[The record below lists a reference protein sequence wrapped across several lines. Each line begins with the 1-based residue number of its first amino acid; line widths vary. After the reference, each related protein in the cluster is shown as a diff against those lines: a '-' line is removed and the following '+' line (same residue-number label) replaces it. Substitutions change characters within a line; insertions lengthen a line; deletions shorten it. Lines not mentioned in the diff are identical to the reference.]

1 VRCGQPLLAARLEI
15 LPATARCMPCQQ
27 VTESSVR

>member
-1 VRCGQPLLAARLEI
+1 LLAERLEI